1 MWYVLK
7 RRNILTLWRIWE
19 TYKYINTIE
28 EYGKCPKLWICEF
41 CLKYMKLEKTYR
53 FHQVWIFSSWNV
65 QAMIIF
71 RWCFRAIT
79 NIQTS
84 WLLLIAGRVHSEK
97 PSRQGDLQ
105 KGQPQHLWG
114 KVGLQWFIENLKVL
128 SETQILR
135 WMGKTTSCTARTSA
149 SWPSYSS
156 TTRPSISTSSLSFST
171 FSARWTGS
179 GCLET
184 LEPFKT

>member
-1 MWYVLK
+1 
-7 RRNILTLWRIWE
+7 
-19 TYKYINTIE
+19 
-28 EYGKCPKLWICEF
+28 
-41 CLKYMKLEKTYR
+41 
-53 FHQVWIFSSWNV
+53 
-65 QAMIIF
+65 MIIF
-71 RWCFRAIT
+71 RWCWRAIT

-149 SWPSYSS
+149 SWPSCSS
-156 TTRPSISTSSLSFST
+156 TTRPSTSTLSLSFST

-179 GCLET
+179 GCLKT
-184 LEPFKT
+184 LEPFKIFTPQIRLSHCGVLFERERKLRWKQCCLYSHLASLPGSMPSLFTLDFYYSA

>member
-1 MWYVLK
+1 
-7 RRNILTLWRIWE
+7 
-19 TYKYINTIE
+19 
-28 EYGKCPKLWICEF
+28 
-41 CLKYMKLEKTYR
+41 MKLEKTYR
-53 FHQVWIFSSWNV
+53 FHQVWIFTSWNV
-65 QAMIIF
+65 LAMIIF
-71 RWCFRAIT
+71 RWWWRAIS

-84 WLLLIAGRVHSEK
+84 LLLSIAGRVHCEK

>member
-1 MWYVLK
+1 MASVRSSGSVSSVWSTWSW
-7 RRNILTLWRIWE
+7 RRPTDFIRFGFLIM
-19 TYKYINTIE
+19 
-28 EYGKCPKLWICEF
+28 KCTGYDHFELAVED
-41 CLKYMKLEKTYR
+41 Y
-53 FHQVWIFSSWNV
+53 HQDV
-65 QAMIIF
+65 
-71 RWCFRAIT
+71 
-79 NIQTS
+79 TS
-84 WLLLIAGRVHSEK
+84 WLLSFAGRVHSEK

-135 WMGKTTSCTARTSA
+135 WMGKTTSCTARTCA

-179 GCLET
+179 GCLKT

>member
-53 FHQVWIFSSWNV
+53 FHQV
-65 QAMIIF
+65 
-71 RWCFRAIT
+71 AIT

-114 KVGLQWFIENLKVL
+114 KVDLQWFIENLKVL